1 MDCKVHGLTKRQDTT
16 ERLSLLGAFYSL
28 LLSP

>member
-16 ERLSLLGAFYSL
+16 EQLSLLGAFYSL